1 MPELIPT
8 KKFLKDL
15 EAFRTNPA
23 MRKKIAKA
31 LIFLENDPLHPGLNI
46 EKIIN
51 DPSAWSVRVGR
62 RYRISIDP
70 KKYLPSGNPDW
81 NEPVLLLRLLD
92 HDDLY
97 KFPR

>member
-8 KKFLKDL
+8 KKFLKDM
-15 EAFRTNPA
+15 EAFRDNLA
-23 MRKKIAKA
+23 MRKKLAKA
-31 LIFLENDPLHPGLNI
+31 LIFLGNDPLHPGLNT

-51 DPSAWSVRVGR
+51 DTSAWSVRVGR

-70 KKYLPSGNPDW
+70 KEYLQAGNPDW
-81 NEPVLLLRLLD
+81 NAPIILLRILD